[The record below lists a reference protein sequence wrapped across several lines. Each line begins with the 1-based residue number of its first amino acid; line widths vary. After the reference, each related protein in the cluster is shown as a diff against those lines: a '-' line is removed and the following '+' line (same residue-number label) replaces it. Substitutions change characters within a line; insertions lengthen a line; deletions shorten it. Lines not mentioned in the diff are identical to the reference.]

1 MHVHQHSAPRA
12 RRVKVQGHEPEMQHI
27 SRSLPTTNERTAEY
41 CELWPTQH
49 GGEASYGSR
58 SDAVSGQAPR
68 HLSCMYRGF
77 RRHSPLAAQWR
88 QRSAC
93 PSAASGSC
101 LPLLAACASHV
112 PHDAAHCLCMKI
124 EFLPHSPLAA
134 HSAHRVEESLQGSTT
149 AAPAPAPA
157 GTPVPPPPAAASC
170 EAADTAAGT
179 DSSSRRESPCSSSEA
194 SVATGS
200 GEDLENDTAAKQTA
214 PRKMSAPTPAA
225 VPR

>member
-27 SRSLPTTNERTAEY
+27 SRSLTTTNERTAEY

-112 PHDAAHCLCMKI
+112 PHDAAQCLCMKI

-149 AAPAPAPA
+149 AAPGPRPQALLCHRLRQQPHVRRQILLLERTRPADGNLRAHRARPPSRPGA
-157 GTPVPPPPAAASC
+157 GRTLRMTPPR
-170 EAADTAAGT
+170 
-179 DSSSRRESPCSSSEA
+179 SRPHQGR
-194 SVATGS
+194 
-200 GEDLENDTAAKQTA
+200 
-214 PRKMSAPTPAA
+214 
-225 VPR
+225 